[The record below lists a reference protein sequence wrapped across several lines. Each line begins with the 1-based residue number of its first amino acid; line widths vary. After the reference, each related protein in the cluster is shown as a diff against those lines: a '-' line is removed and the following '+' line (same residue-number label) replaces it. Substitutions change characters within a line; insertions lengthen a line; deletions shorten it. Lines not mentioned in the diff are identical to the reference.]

1 MNSLTKITYR
11 TLYRLS
17 NVYKRNISTI
27 VSQENRQKINH
38 EIVRLQSII
47 PTEIIIKNTNKK
59 FNTLDKE
66 NTKAIFN
73 LAQLY
78 SLRGKYDVANS
89 LYIIGAEFG
98 GCVNCILELANYYNY
113 QDKNLEKAKH
123 FYNLACEKQN
133 IEAMFELANIYY
145 TEGNYKDRSSSN
157 YYYSIAI
164 NYLDKILELEPM
176 NTKAAKMIILIA
188 NKYLSR

>member
-1 MNSLTKITYR
+1 MKTTYR
-11 TLYRLS
+11 TFYRLS
-17 NVYKRNISTI
+17 NVYKRNISSI
-27 VSQENRQKINH
+27 VSQENRLKINH
-38 EIVRLQSII
+38 EIVRIQSII
-47 PTEIIIKNTNKK
+47 PTEIIIRNTNKTV
-59 FNTLDKE
+59 NTLDKE

-98 GCVNCILELANYYNY
+98 GCVDCILELAKYYKNLSFD
-113 QDKNLEKAKH
+113 QDNNLEKVKY
-123 FYNLACEKQN
+123 FYNLASEKQS

-145 TEGNYKDRSSSN
+145 TEGNRKDRSSSN
-157 YYYSIAI
+157 YYYSVAI

-188 NKYLSR
+188 NKHLSR